1 MTPAPEWIEFPTLLD
16 SFPAPLLEAYPQK
29 VTIAEKTHAMIDKGL
44 KNSRMKD
51 FYDLWMLSRHCAFSG
66 ERLTL
71 AMHSTF
77 QKKQMSIP
85 EKMLPLDPVFGDN
98 REKQRQWQA
107 FVRKG
112 DLLAPDFP
120 EIITILHDFFPPPL
134 QAIREDTP
142 FEASWSPSG
151 PWRKSA
157 GVDSRFGQ

>member
-120 EIITILHDFFPPPL
+120 EIITILHDFLSPPL